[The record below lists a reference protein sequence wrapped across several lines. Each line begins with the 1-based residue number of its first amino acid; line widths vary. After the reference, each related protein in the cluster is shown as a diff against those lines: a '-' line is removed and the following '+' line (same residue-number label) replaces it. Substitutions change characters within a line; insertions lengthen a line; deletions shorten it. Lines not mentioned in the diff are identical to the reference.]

1 MSFHHNENRLF
12 KKRWIKP
19 ISNSYFNEEIIM
31 LRKDNSN
38 IDIIFFH
45 IIQNKSYCNP
55 HLICYITIFKYLE
68 KVFHFDVMSG

>member
-31 LRKDNSN
+31 LKKDNSN

-45 IIQNKSYCNP
+45 IIQNKSNCILIRSNLLCN
-55 HLICYITIFKYLE
+55 LIQIFGKNIS
-68 KVFHFDVMSG
+68 F